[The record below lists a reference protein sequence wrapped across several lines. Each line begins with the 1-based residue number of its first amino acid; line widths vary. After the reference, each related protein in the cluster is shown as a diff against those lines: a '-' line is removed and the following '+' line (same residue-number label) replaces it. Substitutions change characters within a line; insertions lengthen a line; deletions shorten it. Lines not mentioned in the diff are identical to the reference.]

1 MSKLLASI
9 KSTMSDQGPVNPCFN
24 AELKQMRETVLPS
37 AIENWDLL
45 SKENQKRFSE
55 MANFFS
61 KMHMLPNFAL
71 EVDKTLR
78 DFEDLALNSK
88 DSQYA
93 FQTTESG
100 ASRLVRTSA
109 KAVHPHGSD

>member
-24 AELKQMRETVLPS
+24 AELKQMRENVLPS

-45 SKENQKRFSE
+45 SKENQKRFTG
-55 MANFFS
+55 MANFFC

-71 EVDKTLR
+71 EVDKTLKAS
-78 DFEDLALNSK
+78 EDLALKARTVSML
-88 DSQYA
+88 
-93 FQTTESG
+93 F
-100 ASRLVRTSA
+100 RLQNL
-109 KAVHPHGSD
+109 GLQDL